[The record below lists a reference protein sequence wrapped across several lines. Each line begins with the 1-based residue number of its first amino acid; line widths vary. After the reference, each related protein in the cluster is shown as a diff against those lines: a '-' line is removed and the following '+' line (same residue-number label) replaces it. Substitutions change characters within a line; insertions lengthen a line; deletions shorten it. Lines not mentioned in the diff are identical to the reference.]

1 MNRLLTPL
9 LLSLSLALGACQAA
23 TPPATPPAAKVP
35 GDLPGLGQAL
45 DQAIG
50 DAACRA
56 DGDCRTVP
64 LGHRACGGPSSYRA
78 YSLLGGQQA
87 RILVLAQ
94 AQREAMQ
101 RQVEQRGLVS
111 DCRALMDPG
120 AQCVAGRCVPRSDA
134 AGRMVY

>member
-1 MNRLLTPL
+1 MNRLLTPW
-9 LLSLSLALGACQAA
+9 LLSLTLALGACQAA
-23 TPPATPPAAKVP
+23 TPPAANVPA
-35 GDLPGLGQAL
+35 DLPGLGQAL

-56 DGDCRTVP
+56 DADCRTVP

-94 AQREAMQ
+94 AQREAM
-101 RQVEQRGLVS
+101 RAQVEQRGLVS

-120 AQCVAGRCVPRSDA
+120 AQCLAGRCVPRSDVS
-134 AGRMVY
+134 GRAVY

>member
-1 MNRLLTPL
+1 MNRLLTPW
-9 LLSLSLALGACQAA
+9 LLSLTLALGACQAG
-23 TPPATPPAAKVP
+23 TPPATPPAANVP
-35 GDLPGLGQAL
+35 ADLPGLGQAL

-56 DGDCRTVP
+56 DSDCRTVP

-94 AQREAMQ
+94 AQREAM
-101 RQVEQRGLVS
+101 RAQVEQRGLVS

-120 AQCVAGRCVPRSDA
+120 AQCVAGRCVPRADV
-134 AGRMVY
+134 AGRAVY

>member
-1 MNRLLTPL
+1 MTR
-9 LLSLSLALGACQAA
+9 SLVALCLALALPLGACQAA
-23 TPPATPPAAKVP
+23 APSAPA
-35 GDLPGLGQAL
+35 DLPADLPSLGQAL

-56 DGDCRTVP
+56 DADCRSVP

-134 AGRMVY
+134 AGRAVY